1 MQLKQG
7 TAWLNTKQ
15 MAELFSVG
23 TPAINHHI
31 REIIRDGELAQDK
44 CKQLL
49 QQPGQDRSTNHYSLD
64 MILAALGCKSGQNL
78 ARQPNIRDMF
88 T

>member
-1 MQLKQG
+1 
-7 TAWLNTKQ
+7 
-15 MAELFSVG
+15 MAQYPPAGHTRELD
-23 TPAINHHI
+23 P
-31 REIIRDGELAQDK
+31 DK

-49 QQPGQDRSTNHYSLD
+49 QHPGQDRSTNHYNLD
-64 MILAALGCKSGQNL
+64 MILAALGCKPGQNL